1 MSETQSVQY
10 FLQWVRDTDNGLA
23 AYIQYYLDQ
32 GDEATLQRIQ
42 GVYNEIK
49 QIFGF

>member
-1 MSETQSVQY
+1 MSEYQTVQY
-10 FLQWVRDTDNGLA
+10 FLQWIKDTQNGLA

-32 GDEATLQRIQ
+32 GDAATLQRIQ

-49 QIFGF
+49 AIFGF